1 MAATLP
7 TQLIDSF
14 DRRISYLR
22 LSVTDRC
29 DFRCQYCMAETMTFL
44 PRGQVL
50 TIEELLRTARLFT
63 ELGVKKIRVTGGE
76 PLIRRGVGELFAGL
90 GKLPGLDTLALTTN
104 GSHLSEQAAGLSAAG
119 VRSVNISLDSLNP
132 TRFEAITRIGK
143 LSTVLEGIDAAIA
156 SGFER
161 IRLNAVI
168 LNGLNHDE
176 VVTLTHF
183 ALSKQIHI
191 AFIEEMPLG
200 QVNLGGKQL
209 EYVSSDSIKS
219 ELETHFELQ
228 PLVSRDSSG
237 PSRDYLIAGSH
248 TQVGFISPHSH
259 NFCAECNR
267 LRVSA
272 EGRLLMCLG
281 NEESIDLRDL
291 LRSGRSDDEIK
302 STIIDSLAIKPERHV
317 FDRPDEPQILRFMNA
332 TGG

>member
-209 EYVSSDSIKS
+209 EYVSSDSVKS

-237 PSRDYLIAGSH
+237 PSRDYLIAGSQ

-317 FDRPDEPQILRFMNA
+317 FDRPDEPQIVRFMNA

>member
-7 TQLIDSF
+7 KQLIDSF

-76 PLIRRGVGELFAGL
+76 PLIRRGVEELFAGL
-90 GKLPGLDTLALTTN
+90 GKLPGLETLALTTN
-104 GSHLSEQAAGLSAAG
+104 GSHLAEQAAGLSAAG

-132 TRFEAITRIGK
+132 TRFEAVTRIGK
-143 LSTVLEGIDAAIA
+143 LNAVLEGIDAAIA

-161 IRLNAVI
+161 IRLNAVV

-237 PSRDYLIAGSH
+237 PSRDYLIAGSQ

-317 FDRPDEPQILRFMNA
+317 FDRPDEPQIVRFMNA

>member
-237 PSRDYLIAGSH
+237 PSRDYLIAGSQ

-317 FDRPDEPQILRFMNA
+317 FDRPDEPQIVRFMNT

>member
-104 GSHLSEQAAGLSAAG
+104 GSHLLEQAAGLSAAG
-119 VRSVNISLDSLNP
+119 VRSINISLDSLNP

-237 PSRDYLIAGSH
+237 PSRDYLIAGSQ

-317 FDRPDEPQILRFMNA
+317 FDRPDEPQIVRFMNA

>member
-50 TIEELLRTARLFT
+50 AIEELLRTARLFT

-237 PSRDYLIAGSH
+237 PSRDYLIAGSQ

-317 FDRPDEPQILRFMNA
+317 FDRPDEPQIVRFMNA

>member
-76 PLIRRGVGELFAGL
+76 PLIRRGVEELFAGL

-104 GSHLSEQAAGLSAAG
+104 GSHLLEQAAGLSAAG
-119 VRSVNISLDSLNP
+119 VRSINISLDSLNP

-168 LNGLNHDE
+168 LHGLNHDE

-237 PSRDYLIAGSH
+237 PSRDYLIAGSQ

-317 FDRPDEPQILRFMNA
+317 FDRPDEPQIVRFMNA

>member
-119 VRSVNISLDSLNP
+119 VRSINISLDSLNP

-209 EYVSSDSIKS
+209 EYVSSDSTKS

-237 PSRDYLIAGSH
+237 PSRDYLIAGSQ

-317 FDRPDEPQILRFMNA
+317 FDRPDEPQIVRFMNA

>member
-1 MAATLP
+1 MA
-7 TQLIDSF
+7 
-14 DRRISYLR
+14 
-22 LSVTDRC
+22 
-29 DFRCQYCMAETMTFL
+29 FL

-76 PLIRRGVGELFAGL
+76 PLIRRGVEELFAGL
-90 GKLPGLDTLALTTN
+90 GKLPGLETLALTTN
-104 GSHLSEQAAGLSAAG
+104 GSHLAEQAAGLSAAG

-132 TRFEAITRIGK
+132 TRFEAVTRIGK
-143 LSTVLEGIDAAIA
+143 LNAVLEGIDAAIA

-161 IRLNAVI
+161 IRLNAVV

-237 PSRDYLIAGSH
+237 PSRDYLIAGSQ

-317 FDRPDEPQILRFMNA
+317 FDRPDEPQIVRFMNA

>member
-1 MAATLP
+1 
-7 TQLIDSF
+7 
-14 DRRISYLR
+14 
-22 LSVTDRC
+22 
-29 DFRCQYCMAETMTFL
+29 MAESMTFL

-76 PLIRRGVGELFAGL
+76 PLIRRGVEELFAGL

-104 GSHLSEQAAGLSAAG
+104 GSHLAEQAAGLRDAG
-119 VRSVNISLDSLNP
+119 VRPVNISLDSLNP

-143 LSTVLEGIDAAIA
+143 LDTVLEGIDAAIA

-168 LNGLNHDE
+168 LDGLNRDE
-176 VVTLTHF
+176 VVALTRF

-200 QVNLGGKQL
+200 QVNLGGKKL
-209 EYVSSDSIKS
+209 EYVSSDTIRS
-219 ELETHFELQ
+219 ELEDHFELQ
-228 PLVSRDSSG
+228 PMVSRQSSG
-237 PSRDYLIAGSH
+237 PSRDYLIAGSQ
-248 TQVGFISPHSH
+248 TEVGFISPHSH

-291 LRSGRSDDEIK
+291 LRSGYSDEEIK
-302 STIIDSLAIKPERHV
+302 STIINSLAIKPERHV
-317 FDRPDEPQILRFMNA
+317 FDRPDEPQIVRFRNA

>member
-119 VRSVNISLDSLNP
+119 VRSINISLDSLNP

-143 LSTVLEGIDAAIA
+143 LNTVLEGIDAAIA

-237 PSRDYLIAGSH
+237 PSRDYLIAGSQ

-317 FDRPDEPQILRFMNA
+317 FDRPDEPQIVRFMNA

>member
-7 TQLIDSF
+7 AQLIDSF

-119 VRSVNISLDSLNP
+119 VRSINISLDSLNP

-237 PSRDYLIAGSH
+237 PSRDYLIAGSQ

-317 FDRPDEPQILRFMNA
+317 FDRPDEPQIVRFMNA

>member
-1 MAATLP
+1 MVATLP

-29 DFRCQYCMAETMTFL
+29 DFRCQYCMSETMTFL

-104 GSHLSEQAAGLSAAG
+104 GSHLAEQAAGLSAAG

-132 TRFEAITRIGK
+132 TRFAAITRIGK

-156 SGFER
+156 CGFER

-237 PSRDYLIAGSH
+237 PSRDYLIAGSQ

-317 FDRPDEPQILRFMNA
+317 FDRPDEPQIVRFMNA

>member
-132 TRFEAITRIGK
+132 TRFGAITRIGK

-237 PSRDYLIAGSH
+237 PSRDYLIAGSQ

-317 FDRPDEPQILRFMNA
+317 FDRPDEPQIVRFMNA

>member
-76 PLIRRGVGELFAGL
+76 PLIRRGVGELFVGL

-119 VRSVNISLDSLNP
+119 VRSINISLDSLNP

-237 PSRDYLIAGSH
+237 PSRDYLIAGSQ

-317 FDRPDEPQILRFMNA
+317 FDRPDEPQIVRFMNA

>member
-119 VRSVNISLDSLNP
+119 VRSINISLDSLNP

-237 PSRDYLIAGSH
+237 PSRDYLIAGSQ

-317 FDRPDEPQILRFMNA
+317 FDRPDEPQIVRFMNA